1 MACMQ
6 ECTFTNVSAPRPL
19 GSLGRATFYSDA
31 NISVG
36 DDKGGAADPP
46 HTLPLSLANG
56 LKPLVVDPWD
66 DFFLNTM
73 KVRACVQGS

>member
-1 MACMQ
+1 MQ
-6 ECTFTNVSAPRPL
+6 ECEFTNVTATRPL

-46 HTLPLSLANG
+46 HTLPLSLADG
-56 LKPLVVDPWD
+56 LTPAALDPWD
-66 DFFLNTM
+66 DFFRNTM
-73 KVRACVQGS
+73 KVRACVQVS